1 MIGFVGQR
9 ARRKKRNI
17 FIFFIFV
24 ILILPYL
31 YYFNLVNFNEPPP
44 SNLYLPSENEI
55 INPQINLSVEDL
67 ELKIFEKDQKI
78 IFRDIQID
86 KFKQEINNLIKL
98 NEKLSS
104 LVLELNK
111 KINEEKITNE
121 ETIRNEEKI
130 NYDKKIKNLNI
141 DINNSKKKQ
150 VDLEDQKNLLLF
162 KVENLDKEYNSL
174 KKQYKNIFGKNLKIN
189 NEADRLKNEINK
201 LQKVIEEKNLL
212 IIILREENPH
222 G

>member
-86 KFKQEINNLIKL
+86 KFHR
-98 NEKLSS
+98 
-104 LVLELNK
+104 
-111 KINEEKITNE
+111 T
-121 ETIRNEEKI
+121 
-130 NYDKKIKNLNI
+130 Y
-141 DINNSKKKQ
+141 
-150 VDLEDQKNLLLF
+150 
-162 KVENLDKEYNSL
+162 
-174 KKQYKNIFGKNLKIN
+174 IF
-189 NEADRLKNEINK
+189 
-201 LQKVIEEKNLL
+201 
-212 IIILREENPH
+212 
-222 G
+222 